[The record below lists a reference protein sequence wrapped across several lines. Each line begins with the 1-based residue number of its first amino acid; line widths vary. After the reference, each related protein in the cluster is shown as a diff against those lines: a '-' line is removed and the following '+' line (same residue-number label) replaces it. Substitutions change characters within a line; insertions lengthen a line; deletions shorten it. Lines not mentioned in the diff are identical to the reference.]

1 MTGLRI
7 LLADDH
13 ALFRDGIASLLA
25 AWDMEVV
32 GQASNGLEAVEK
44 AGELQPDLIL
54 MDINMPE
61 LNGLEAT
68 QKIRE
73 QWPDIN
79 IVMLTVSEDDEH
91 LFEAVKSGAQGYLL
105 KNIEAQEFNDL
116 LEGLVRGEAAMPR
129 NLAAKILDEFSRLA
143 QQPEAGKKSS
153 DHDELTPREH
163 DVLELLADGQS
174 NKEIA
179 ASLSLSENTVKY
191 HVRNILSK
199 LHLRSRT
206 QAAAYAIREGLAED
220 PPDPSEPPDS
230 A

>member
-13 ALFRDGIASLLA
+13 ALFRDGIASLLG

-68 QKIRE
+68 RQIRS
-73 QWPDIN
+73 QWPEIK

-105 KNIEAQEFNDL
+105 KNIEAQEFN
-116 LEGLVRGEAAMPR
+116 
-129 NLAAKILDEFSRLA
+129 
-143 QQPEAGKKSS
+143 
-153 DHDELTPREH
+153 
-163 DVLELLADGQS
+163 ELLLG
-174 NKEIA
+174 
-179 ASLSLSENTVKY
+179 TVD
-191 HVRNILSK
+191 SK
-199 LHLRSRT
+199 VKN
-206 QAAAYAIREGLAED
+206 
-220 PPDPSEPPDS
+220 P
-230 A
+230 